1 MIRTLKTLVSCSN
14 LSKAKNCGGQ
24 ISTLLILG
32 MVVALIFVLATV
44 NIGNVALE
52 STKLS
57 NAADSAVLMLAS
69 NLSTKARMIF
79 EGLGNKTKKCTKR
92 NILSGI
98 IAIVVAIIAVIF
110 CQVCL
115 AVIAQMMLAY
125 AGAAVAAAAAIAGT
139 TAAAVATAAAAVV
152 VGAAAGAVGGAAGAA
167 VSGTSISQGAWT
179 GFKIGVAIGT
189 AAGPA
194 IVPVNTAVGATVFV
208 PAGLVS
214 ITSGVGAL
222 GAASGIYMEA
232 VKFQNVKDL
241 QVKLGKELSKL
252 DETDRFRESAFYTAL
267 TQLVDDPVMI
277 ADNTDMDGDG
287 DSTEL
292 LPRFYVF
299 WHERISGYT
308 HSMDVRRPIIDAF
321 IANMV
326 NFRDYISTHTY
337 AGDGNTPG
345 ILERREYKWSMEPVT
360 TVDGP
365 DYLETAMPGPNPDWG
380 VVDGNTVRLLR
391 ALNYAGYTTPYWGSG
406 PSAASMNAC
415 ADEDCDPDEGT
426 CSAIPAGYDEIDKMS
441 DNLRSMVTYM
451 DAISLP
457 TFENFLLH
465 MYPPI
470 PSASLAKEEWN
481 TNYNIMHESL
491 KYQYN
496 QALEGQSPATG
507 WENWVYDF
515 YDPYNP
521 SDEDTYYMVLTRDIE
536 ALQKIRAALI
546 AMRDSKLPVC
556 NEGNYDYT
564 DPLIPIC
571 AACIAGAGHWEWI
584 WIDNGY
590 DLIFVPDCG
599 PCVFNPP
606 CSFRSSA
613 SVNQAT
619 LTVDTDS
626 ADELAPALNDI
637 DALIAEMTNF
647 KNQIKAFADAMFG
660 IVATGL
666 GDCGAR
672 CVRYEWED
680 SRGIVSVQ
688 VEAGN
693 FKMPRTKTKSSL
705 TKTCTKM
712 KNYDTNQAGVDNCW
726 IKVTRS
732 EPGVG
737 VGVLGR
743 WNPFK
748 RSVSK
753 VSRADYG
760 INRVG
765 IKAIKKP

>member
-1 MIRTLKTLVSCSN
+1 
-14 LSKAKNCGGQ
+14 
-24 ISTLLILG
+24 

-69 NLSTKARMIF
+69 NLSTKARMVY
-79 EGLGNKTKKCTKR
+79 EGLCPNDSCDRNNPKKCTKR
-92 NILSGI
+92 NILSAI
-98 IAIVVAIIAVIF
+98 IAAVAAIIAVIF
-110 CQVCL
+110 CQACL
-115 AVIAQMMLAY
+115 VVMASMLVGMGAA
-125 AGAAVAAAAAIAGT
+125 AGAAVAIGSAMIVGGIA
-139 TAAAVATAAAAVV
+139 
-152 VGAAAGAVGGAAGAA
+152 GAAGGMIGAA
-167 VSGTSISQGAWT
+167 ISGTSISQGAWT
-179 GFKIGVAIGT
+179 GVKIGAAVGGAIG
-189 AAGPA
+189 AAPYA
-194 IVPVNTAVGATVFV
+194 SAAVGGATKMTVAADGWV
-208 PAGLVS
+208 ATGAVQVAA
-214 ITSGVGAL
+214 VGNAL
-222 GAASGIYMEA
+222 GTAGGIYTEA
-232 VKFQNVKDL
+232 MNFQNVKDL
-241 QVKLGKELSKL
+241 QLQLQRELSKL
-252 DETDRFRESAFYTAL
+252 DEKDRFRETAFYTAL
-267 TQLVDDPVMI
+267 TQLIDDPVMI
-277 ADNTDMDGDG
+277 ADNADMDGDG
-287 DSTEL
+287 DSAEF

-299 WHERISGYT
+299 WHERISDYT
-308 HSMDVRRPIIDAF
+308 HSMDVRQPIIDAF

-345 ILERREYKWSMEPVT
+345 ILERQEYKWSMEPVT

-365 DYLETAMPGPNPDWG
+365 DYLETAMTGPNPDWG

-391 ALNYAGYTTPYWGSG
+391 ALNYAGYTTPYWRSG

-415 ADEDCDPDEGT
+415 ADEDCDPEEGT
-426 CSAIPAGYDEIDKMS
+426 CSATPAGYDEIDKMS
-441 DNLRSMVTYM
+441 DDLRSMVTQM
-451 DAISLP
+451 NTISLP
-457 TFENFLLH
+457 TLENFLLSQ
-465 MYPPI
+465 YPPI

-481 TNYNIMHESL
+481 THYNAMHESL
-491 KYQYN
+491 KYQYK
-496 QALEGQSPATG
+496 QALEDQSPATG
-507 WENWVYDF
+507 WENWAYDF
-515 YDPYNP
+515 YDPDNP
-521 SDEDTYYMVLTRDIE
+521 ADEDTYYMVLTRDIE
-536 ALQKIRAALI
+536 ALQNIRAALI
-546 AMRDSKLPVC
+546 AMRDSRLPVC

-564 DPLIPIC
+564 DPLVPIC
-571 AACIAGAGHWEWI
+571 IACIAGAGHWEWV
-584 WIDNGY
+584 WIETGY
-590 DLIFVPDCG
+590 DLRFIPDCG

-647 KNQIKAFADAMFG
+647 KDQIKAFADAMFG
-660 IVATGL
+660 MGATGL

-680 SRGIVSVQ
+680 SRGIMAVQ

-693 FKMPRTKTKSSL
+693 FKMPRTKTSSSL

-712 KNYDTNQAGVDNCW
+712 KDYDTNKPGVDNCW

-737 VGVLGR
+737 VGVLGK
-743 WNPFK
+743 WNPFR

-760 INRVG
+760 IDRVG
-765 IKAIKKP
+765 IKAIKTVGL